1 MILVQNLQ
9 RPLNGNNLS
18 YCSMR
23 VRLFFFTILFSV
35 LVLGQT
41 KPESFITH
49 KVKKKETLYGLA
61 RQYKVSI
68 EQINEFN
75 PIIEKIGLKKKM
87 ELKIPV
93 YPAIEVVKSVPLKE
107 GLEKYLVQ
115 PKETKWRLAYRYGLT
130 IQELETLN
138 PQVVEGLKIGQEIVV
153 PKRLPSETKALE
165 EEFNYYKVKPK
176 EGFYRIEKKLG
187 VTQAD
192 LVALN
197 PTLPETGLQVGM
209 ILKIPPQNTGDLK
222 IENDLLVEKVR
233 LEDSIFTNT
242 SLQIAAFLPFKSS
255 SIEFDSIEKTTDLLQ
270 KRNLHTLSVSFYM
283 GMEMALL
290 KADSLGIK
298 TTLRVFDTQNNKDS
312 LRSTLTKETWEGI
325 DAVIGPLIPSN
336 FNVVAQAEVFKEAY
350 LIAPLSSK
358 PVNPG
363 PKVVQSV
370 SSMERL
376 RLKMSEFLTRHIDTT
391 QNVVIIA
398 DTLNAEFALQLEKQ
412 YPFAHRVRPEEGGFI
427 IPDLIDSLLIDSL
440 PNKVIF
446 ESQDLN
452 LAANV
457 TSLLN
462 SQVSKERDVQLFT
475 TLRANIYD
483 NENISRKHLG
493 NIGFTYTTGTYP
505 FTDKKRTNFKNSFQ
519 ELYGDYPTKEAI
531 RAYDVTLDVL
541 LRLAYEN
548 SLYLPNLGE
557 TEYIE
562 NRFFYEKEEQGY
574 LNTGYYLLQHQDYDL
589 IEIKK

>member
-1 MILVQNLQ
+1 MILVQNHQ
-9 RPLNGNNLS
+9 QQLNGNNFR
-18 YCSMR
+18 YCDMR
-23 VRLFFFTILFSV
+23 FTLIIFSV
-35 LVLGQT
+35 LFSIMVLGQT
-41 KPESFITH
+41 PPEKFITH
-49 KVKKKETLYGLA
+49 KVKKKETLYGIA
-61 RQYKVSI
+61 RKYNVSI
-68 EQINEFN
+68 DQINEFN
-75 PIIEKIGLKKKM
+75 PIIKKIGLKKRM
-87 ELKIPV
+87 ELKVPV
-93 YPAIEVVKSVPLKE
+93 YPIVAEVKAVPLKE

-138 PQVVEGLKIGQEIVV
+138 PQITDGLKIGQEIVV
-153 PKRLPSETKALE
+153 PKRLASETKALE

-187 VTQAD
+187 VSEAD

-197 PTLPETGLQVGM
+197 PTLPQTGLQVGM

-222 IENDLLVEKVR
+222 IEDDLLVEKVR
-233 LEDSIFTNT
+233 LEDSIFKTN
-242 SLQIAAFLPFKSS
+242 SLHITAFLPFKSS
-255 SIEFDSIEKTTDLLQ
+255 NIEFDSIEKTNELLQ
-270 KRNLHTLSVSFYM
+270 KRNLHTLSLSFYM

-290 KADSLGIK
+290 RADSLGIK
-298 TTLRVFDTQNNKDS
+298 TKLRVFDSQNNKDS
-312 LRSTLTKETWEGI
+312 LRSILTSESWEGVH
-325 DAVIGPLIPSN
+325 AVIGPLIPSN
-336 FNVVAQAEVFKEAY
+336 FNLVAQTEGLEDAFLV
-350 LIAPLSSK
+350 APLSSK
-358 PVNPG
+358 PVKSG

-370 SSMERL
+370 SSIDRMRF
-376 RLKMSEFLTRHIDTT
+376 KMVEFLRQQIDTT

-412 YPFAHRVRPEEGGFI
+412 YPFAHRVRPEEGGFV

-493 NIGFTYTTGTYP
+493 NIGFTYTAGTYP
-505 FTDKKRTNFKNSFQ
+505 LENEQRNNFKASFQ
-519 ELYGDYPTKEAI
+519 ERFGDYPTKEAY
-531 RAYDVTLDVL
+531 RAYDVTLDVI
-541 LRLAYEN
+541 LRLAYAN
-548 SLYLPNLGE
+548 SLYLPSLGE
-557 TEYIE
+557 TEYLE
-562 NRFFYEKEEQGY
+562 NRFFYEKEEEGY
-574 LNTGYYLLQHQDYDL
+574 LNTGYYLLQHQDYE
-589 IEIKK
+589 IVEIKK

>member
-1 MILVQNLQ
+1 MILVQNHQ
-9 RPLNGNNLS
+9 QQLNGNNFR
-18 YCSMR
+18 YCDMR
-23 VRLFFFTILFSV
+23 FTLIIFSV
-35 LVLGQT
+35 LFSIMVLGQT
-41 KPESFITH
+41 PPEKFITH
-49 KVKKKETLYGLA
+49 KVKKKETLYGIA
-61 RQYKVSI
+61 RKYNVSI
-68 EQINEFN
+68 DQINEFN
-75 PIIEKIGLKKKM
+75 PIIKKIGLKKRM
-87 ELKIPV
+87 ELKVPV
-93 YPAIEVVKSVPLKE
+93 YPIVAEVKAVPLKE

-138 PQVVEGLKIGQEIVV
+138 PQITDGLKIGQEIVV
-153 PKRLPSETKALE
+153 PKRLASETKALE

-187 VTQAD
+187 VSEAD

-197 PTLPETGLQVGM
+197 PTLPQTGLQVGM

-222 IENDLLVEKVR
+222 IEDDLLVEKVR
-233 LEDSIFTNT
+233 LEDSIFKTN
-242 SLQIAAFLPFKSS
+242 SLHITAFLPFKSS
-255 SIEFDSIEKTTDLLQ
+255 NIEFDSIEKTNELLQ
-270 KRNLHTLSVSFYM
+270 KRNLHTLSLSFYM

-290 KADSLGIK
+290 RADSLGIK
-298 TTLRVFDTQNNKDS
+298 TKLRVFDSQNNKDS
-312 LRSTLTKETWEGI
+312 LRSILTSESWEGVH
-325 DAVIGPLIPSN
+325 AVIGPLIPSN
-336 FNVVAQAEVFKEAY
+336 FNFVAQTEGLEDAFLV
-350 LIAPLSSK
+350 APLSSK
-358 PVNPG
+358 PVKPG

-370 SSMERL
+370 SSIDRMRF
-376 RLKMSEFLTRHIDTT
+376 KMVEFLRQQIDTT

-412 YPFAHRVRPEEGGFI
+412 YPFAHRVRPEEGGFV

-493 NIGFTYTTGTYP
+493 NIGFTYTAGTYP
-505 FTDKKRTNFKNSFQ
+505 LENEQRNNFKASFQ
-519 ELYGDYPTKEAI
+519 ERFGDYPTKEAY
-531 RAYDVTLDVL
+531 RAYDVTLDVI
-541 LRLAYEN
+541 LRLAYAN
-548 SLYLPNLGE
+548 SLYLPSLGE
-557 TEYIE
+557 TEYLE
-562 NRFFYEKEEQGY
+562 NRFFYEKEEEGY
-574 LNTGYYLLQHQDYDL
+574 INTGYYLLQHQDYE
-589 IEIKK
+589 IVEIKK

>member
-1 MILVQNLQ
+1 MILVQNHQ
-9 RPLNGNNLS
+9 QQLNGNNFR
-18 YCSMR
+18 YCDMR
-23 VRLFFFTILFSV
+23 FTLIIFSV
-35 LVLGQT
+35 LFSIMVLGQT
-41 KPESFITH
+41 PPEKFITH
-49 KVKKKETLYGLA
+49 KVKKKETLYGIA
-61 RQYKVSI
+61 RKYNVSI
-68 EQINEFN
+68 DQINEFN
-75 PIIEKIGLKKKM
+75 PIIKKIGLKKRM
-87 ELKIPV
+87 ELKVPV
-93 YPAIEVVKSVPLKE
+93 YPIVAEVKAVPLKE

-138 PQVVEGLKIGQEIVV
+138 PQITDGLKIGQEIVV
-153 PKRLPSETKALE
+153 PKRLASETKALE

-187 VTQAD
+187 VSEAD

-197 PTLPETGLQVGM
+197 PTLPQTGLQVGM

-222 IENDLLVEKVR
+222 IEDDLLVEKVR
-233 LEDSIFTNT
+233 LEDSIFKTN
-242 SLQIAAFLPFKSS
+242 SLHITAFLPFKSS
-255 SIEFDSIEKTTDLLQ
+255 NIEFDSIEKTNELLQ
-270 KRNLHTLSVSFYM
+270 KRNLHTLSLSFYM

-290 KADSLGIK
+290 RADSLGIK
-298 TTLRVFDTQNNKDS
+298 TKLRVFDSQNNKDS
-312 LRSTLTKETWEGI
+312 LRSILTSESWEGVH
-325 DAVIGPLIPSN
+325 AVIGPLITSN
-336 FNVVAQAEVFKEAY
+336 FNLVAQTEGLKDAFLV
-350 LIAPLSSK
+350 APLSSK
-358 PVNPG
+358 PVKPG
-363 PKVVQSV
+363 SKVVQSV
-370 SSMERL
+370 SSIDRMRF
-376 RLKMSEFLTRHIDTT
+376 KMVEFLRQQIDTT

-412 YPFAHRVRPEEGGFI
+412 YPFAHRVRPEEGGFV

-493 NIGFTYTTGTYP
+493 NIDFTYTAGTYP
-505 FTDKKRTNFKNSFQ
+505 LENEQRNKFKASFQ
-519 ELYGDYPTKEAI
+519 ERFGDYPTKEAY
-531 RAYDVTLDVL
+531 RAYDVTLDVI
-541 LRLAYEN
+541 LRLAYAN
-548 SLYLPNLGE
+548 SLYLPSLGE
-557 TEYIE
+557 TEYLE
-562 NRFFYEKEEQGY
+562 NRFFYEKEEEGY
-574 LNTGYYLLQHQDYDL
+574 LNTGYYLLQHQDYE
-589 IEIKK
+589 IVEIKK